1 MKTAIIFG
9 VTGRDGSYLSEFL
22 LKNDYRVIGV
32 HRRSSIDTTERLD
45 GCKDNPNFSL
55 VCGDVVDSGSIYSII
70 NTNRPNECYNLSA
83 QSHVGTSFEQPET
96 TFQVNAIGTLNIL
109 EAIRTGSHNTRF
121 YQASTSEMFGNNHSV
136 KPQPIDMKV
145 TLKSPYRYQDE
156 STPLN
161 PRSPYAVSKVAAH
174 NLVFTYREAYGI
186 HASCGILFNHESE
199 RRGDNFV
206 TRKITSYVAS
216 LKRGLDDT
224 GGSDDGVKSSVVKEC
239 VYWDGKNGDE
249 YSLPHLELGN
259 LDSHRDWGHA
269 EDYVRGMWL
278 MLQQDKPGDYVLSTG
293 ESHSVR
299 DFLDEAFGC
308 IGIEDW
314 SKYVVINPKFYRP
327 AEVDYLRGCSTKAEL
342 ELGWL
347 REVSFEELVKRMVNS
362 DIEKTDVELEEI
374 E

>member
-1 MKTAIIFG
+1 M
-9 VTGRDGSYLSEFL
+9 TGQDGSYLSEFL
-22 LKNDYRVIGV
+22 LKNDYKVIGV

-70 NTNRPNECYNLSA
+70 NTNRPDECYNLSA
-83 QSHVGTSFEQPET
+83 QSHVGTSFEQPEA

-121 YQASTSEMFGNNHSV
+121 YQASTSEMFGNNYNETQQLDTDR
-136 KPQPIDMKV
+136 PFDAEV
-145 TLKSPYRYQDE
+145 TLGTPYKYQDE
-156 STPLN
+156 STPLG

-224 GGSDDGVKSSVVKEC
+224 GGSDDGAKSSVVKEC
-239 VYWDGKNGDE
+239 VYWEGKNGDE
-249 YSLPHLELGN
+249 YSLPHLELGK
-259 LDSHRDWGHA
+259 LDAHRDWAHA

-278 MLQQDKPGDYVLSTG
+278 MLQQDNPGDYVLSTG

-327 AEVDYLRGCSTKAEL
+327 AEIDYLRGCSTKAEL
-342 ELGWL
+342 ELGWM
-347 REVSFEELVKRMVNS
+347 REVGFGELVKRMVDS
-362 DIEKTDVELEEI
+362 DIERTEVELEEI